1 MGRKKLEIK
10 RIEDKSS
17 RQVTFSK
24 RRSGLIKKAR
34 ELSILCDVEVALLV
48 FSSHGRHYE
57 FCSGNSLVDMLE
69 HYQNYMEEQ
78 SQSNA
83 AEAQG
88 CQSESGSRSY
98 EELLQLVQRQ
108 LCPHSAFFPFLLH
121 NQSEF
126 FYPDIYGNLACCR
139 LTEEPDSEDQRVDD
153 LVELEK
159 DLTAAL
165 TQTRCRK
172 TQLMMES
179 VMTLQEQER
188 LLKEEKELL
197 QQEIA
202 ALTTQDGAGEEAVSS
217 GKHPATLNLLW

>member
-48 FSSHGRHYE
+48 FSSRGRHYE
-57 FCSGNSLVDMLE
+57 FCSSNSLVDMLE
-69 HYQNYMEEQ
+69 RYQNYMEEQ

-98 EELLQLVQRQ
+98 EELLQLVQ
-108 LCPHSAFFPFLLH
+108 
-121 NQSEF
+121 
-126 FYPDIYGNLACCR
+126 R